1 MKKMYQKIAEI
12 KKHIGKIS
20 KDSENP
26 FHKSKYF
33 DINKLLEH
41 VEPLLQEH
49 GLLLIQPIENGSVV
63 TRIIDIDEGVNMTS
77 AIPLPKIDD
86 PQKIGSCISYYRR
99 YSLSS
104 LLAIQSEDDDAQKT
118 MQPEKPWLNEGK
130 PEWKEA
136 LKFIANGGT
145 VAEIKK
151 KYRVSKKSEV
161 KLV

>member
-1 MKKMYQKIAEI
+1 MYQKISEI

-26 FHKSKYF
+26 FHESKYF

-41 VEPLLQEH
+41 VEPLLQER

-63 TRIIDIDEGVNMTS
+63 TRIIELDTLDFIEST
-77 AIPLPKIDD
+77 IELPKIDD
-86 PQKIGSCISYYRR
+86 PQKIGSSISYYRR
-99 YSLSS
+99 YSLTS
-104 LLAIQSEDDDAQKT
+104 LLAIQSEDDDANRT
-118 MQPEKPWLNEGK
+118 MQPEKKWLNENT

>member
-1 MKKMYQKIAEI
+1 MYQKIAEI

-20 KDSENP
+20 KDSNNP

-49 GLLLIQPIENGSVV
+49 GLLLLQPIECNCVV
-63 TRIIDIDEGVNMTS
+63 TRIIDLETQDFIVSTIE
-77 AIPLPKIDD
+77 LPKIDD

-104 LLAIQSEDDDAQKT
+104 LLSIQSEDDDAQKT

-130 PEWKEA
+130 PEWTEA
-136 LKFIANGGT
+136 LKFIANGGS
-145 VAEIKK
+145 VADIKK

>member
-1 MKKMYQKIAEI
+1 MKKMYQKIDDI

-20 KDSENP
+20 KDSKNP

-41 VEPLLQEH
+41 VEPLLQEQ
-49 GLLLIQPIENGSVV
+49 GLLLLQPIEKCSVV
-63 TRIIDIDEGVNMTS
+63 TRIIDIETLDFIEST
-77 AIPLPKIDD
+77 IELPNIDD
-86 PQKIGSCISYYRR
+86 PQKIGSAISYYRR
-99 YSLSS
+99 YSLTS
-104 LLAIQSEDDDAQKT
+104 LLSIQSEDDDAQKT
-118 MQPEKPWLNEGK
+118 MQPNKKWLNEAT

-136 LKFIANGGT
+136 LKFVANGGT